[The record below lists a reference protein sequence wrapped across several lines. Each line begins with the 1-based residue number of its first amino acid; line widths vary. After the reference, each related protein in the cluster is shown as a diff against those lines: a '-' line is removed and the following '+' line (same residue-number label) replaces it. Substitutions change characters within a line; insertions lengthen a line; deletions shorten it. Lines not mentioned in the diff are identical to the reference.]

1 MAKLSEKA
9 KVLLLEENVL
19 TNDTAAV
26 KELFEQHKTF
36 EFTARALGFAS
47 RYCGAAMVRTLVEN
61 GATFSYTSTPAFKT
75 KYDCSV
81 AISNSYSFSINYT
94 NYLFPAY
101 MHRCRA
107 RSRSSCIELD
117 SFCSRVRRAR
127 STPVRSN
134 GKKRLLYGE
143 NKRFP

>member
-36 EFTARALGFAS
+36 EFTARALGFAC
-47 RYCGAAMVRTLVEN
+47 RYCGADMVRILMEN
-61 GATFSYTSTPAFKT
+61 GATFSYTATSAFKT
-75 KYDCSV
+75 KYDCSI
-81 AISNSYSFSINYT
+81 AISNNYSFAFDYK

-101 MHRCRA
+101 KIKNA
-107 RSRSSCIELD
+107 
-117 SFCSRVRRAR
+117 
-127 STPVRSN
+127 
-134 GKKRLLYGE
+134 Y
-143 NKRFP
+143 